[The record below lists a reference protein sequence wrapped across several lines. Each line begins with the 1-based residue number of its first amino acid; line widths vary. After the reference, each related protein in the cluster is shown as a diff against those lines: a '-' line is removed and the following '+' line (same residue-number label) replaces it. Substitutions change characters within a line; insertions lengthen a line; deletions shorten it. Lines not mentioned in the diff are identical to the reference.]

1 MASPDQKNDK
11 EQFSVFMRRGNLLS
25 IEQKAAKLN
34 TKIQVD
40 LLEGFVGALLVL

>member
-1 MASPDQKNDK
+1 MASPDQKNDN

-25 IEQKAAKLN
+25 SKQKTAKLN

-40 LLEGFVGALLVL
+40 QLEGLLGALLVL

>member
-1 MASPDQKNDK
+1 MASPDQKNDN

-25 IEQKAAKLN
+25 SKQRTAKLN

-40 LLEGFVGALLVL
+40 QLEGLVGALLVL